1 MTKRGSRSLIGLFV
15 LGALALMV
23 AAVLIL
29 GSGQLFKRTYQ
40 FALFFD
46 GNVNGLRI
54 GAAVKFRGVEVG
66 RVTDIRLNLSP
77 PSSGAGVRTAS
88 RFSTFV
94 LIEIDPEKILT
105 GAARNIE
112 LGNQK
117 QFDLLIQEG
126 LRGQLAMESIL
137 TGMLYVDLEMR
148 PDTEA
153 KFVTLKSAGYH
164 EIPTL
169 PTQFEQVQE
178 QAAAIVGRL
187 NQVDFAGAVGSAR
200 GTADAITEFVSS
212 RQFRATVDS
221 MQTTLQSMDKT
232 LAELRAT
239 MVTINAQLRPLM
251 MSADSTLSQARSTL
265 STMQASVEPD
275 SPLTYKL
282 NKTLDE
288 VSAAAVSMRQLAD
301 YLDRNPS
308 AIIRGRDFSVDTK
321 SEKASP

>member
-1 MTKRGSRSLIGLFV
+1 MIKRGSRSLIGLFV

-23 AAVLIL
+23 AAVLVL
-29 GSGQLFKRTYQ
+29 GSGQLFKRTYK

-66 RVTDIRLNLSP
+66 RVTDIRLNMSP
-77 PSSGAGVRTAS
+77 PSSRAGFGTAS
-88 RFSTFV
+88 PFRTFV
-94 LIEIDPEKILT
+94 LIEVHPEKILT
-105 GAARNIE
+105 ARNIE
-112 LGNQK
+112 LSNQE
-117 QFDLLIQEG
+117 QFDVLIQQG

-153 KFVTLKSAGYH
+153 KFVMLKNAGYH
-164 EIPTL
+164 DIPTL

-187 NQVDFAGAVGSAR
+187 NQVDFAGAVGSAK
-200 GTADAITEFVSS
+200 GTADTIRGFVGS
-212 RQFRATVDS
+212 RQFKATVES

-232 LAELRAT
+232 LAELRVT
-239 MVTINAQLRPLM
+239 MDTINGQLRPLM
-251 MSADSTLSQARSTL
+251 MSADSTLNQAKSTL
-265 STMQASVEPD
+265 SSMQASVEPD

-288 VSAAAVSMRQLAD
+288 VSAAAVSMRQLTD
-301 YLDRNPS
+301 YLQRNPS
-308 AIIRGRDFSVDTK
+308 AIIRGKDFSASTGA
-321 SEKASP
+321 EKASP